1 MINFE
6 VFALNLIGYGLFQ
19 SNLVLS
25 IRLEIAQKNIR
36 ITNKESDILNAS
48 MNMSN
53 FFILLGI
60 ILYLTKTLQPK
71 EMQTLEK
78 NLIYFLP
85 IPAVLIL
92 VMGVLLFQSQNLP
105 GKWYSAGL
113 IVLGLCIIGFSVTNI
128 MHLGHKKSLTPRSD
142 SSLAL
147 ESSSEDNSMI

>member
-1 MINFE
+1 MNTKQFIFRLAYLLKKNF
-6 VFALNLIGYGLFQ
+6 IILF
-19 SNLVLS
+19 
-25 IRLEIAQKNIR
+25 
-36 ITNKESDILNAS
+36 KESDILNAS

-128 MHLGHKKSLTPRSD
+128 MHLGHKKSLTPTSD

-147 ESSSEDNSMI
+147 EISSEDNSMI